1 MRASKS
7 KEVTN
12 GGLVEAK
19 RKLMKAR
26 GSKEKTN
33 ERKWKLMRT
42 SKSKEET
49 DGGQVPS
56 GSKEEIN
63 ESKWKLMRASKSK

>member
-1 MRASKS
+1 
-7 KEVTN
+7 
-12 GGLVEAK
+12 
-19 RKLMKAR
+19 
-26 GSKEKTN
+26 
-33 ERKWKLMRT
+33 MRT

-63 ESKWKLMRASKSK
+63 ESKWKLMRANKSKEETNGGQVEAKRKLMRAIGS

>member
-1 MRASKS
+1 M
-7 KEVTN
+7 
-12 GGLVEAK
+12 GAK
-19 RKLMKAR
+19 RKLIEGMWNLIRA
-26 GSKEKTN
+26 N
-33 ERKWKLMRT
+33 
-42 SKSKEET
+42 KSKEET